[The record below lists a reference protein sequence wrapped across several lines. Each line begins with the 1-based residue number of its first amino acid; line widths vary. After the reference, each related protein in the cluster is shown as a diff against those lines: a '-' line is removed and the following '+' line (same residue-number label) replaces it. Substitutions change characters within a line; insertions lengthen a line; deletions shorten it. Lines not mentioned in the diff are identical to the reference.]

1 MNSDKRLQTSKFY
14 VLCDHAVRRPA
25 NQLSRAG
32 HNTATATA
40 TATVTQ
46 NIMATDATAMADGS
60 RPLSTT
66 GLYLSV
72 LLAVLH
78 L

>member
-1 MNSDKRLQTSKFY
+1 M
-14 VLCDHAVRRPA
+14 RRPA
-25 NQLSRAG
+25 NQLSRAD
-32 HNTATATA
+32 HSTATVTA

-46 NIMATDATAMADGS
+46 NIMATDATAMADGG
-60 RPLSTT
+60 RALSTT